1 MHARVVKMHTEQY
14 SVSQIVAQTGVP
26 RSTVRMIVA
35 QWRDNGQVMKRRR
48 GGNRK
53 PVISDAVNYCIERIQ
68 HDDPAARLCDIQR
81 DIDDAFIQRA
91 PSLSSIHRRLRVC
104 GYTTKQM
111 VMHARPRNT
120 FMMKVRRKQWC
131 TDIGASLTPDTVIFI
146 DESPFS
152 FCIIRSRGRSLRG
165 EDAVS
170 VTPQI
175 RGKNH
180 SVIAAILPRY
190 GLIH

>member
-1 MHARVVKMHTEQY
+1 MDSDAHDHTPRAHRCQRTHSDEMHARVVKMHTEQY

-91 PSLSSIHRRLRVC
+91 PSLSSIHRRLRVWIHDEAD
-104 GYTTKQM
+104 G
-111 VMHARPRNT
+111 HARAT
-120 FMMKVRRKQWC
+120 AQH
-131 TDIGASLTPDTVIFI
+131 IH
-146 DESPFS
+146 DES
-152 FCIIRSRGRSLRG
+152 
-165 EDAVS
+165 A
-170 VTPQI
+170 T
-175 RGKNH
+175 
-180 SVIAAILPRY
+180 
-190 GLIH
+190 